1 MSVSVNI
8 PEITALRS
16 KVEEKYGEPLE
27 THNGFILL
35 VGAIEAEVREHV
47 SESTLE
53 RMWGYSTREAAYIS
67 LRTLNVLSRYVG
79 ASSWKGFCEEL
90 KTSSQV
96 ESEEFSDDSIVTAAL
111 AAGKR
116 LQLGW
121 LPDRMITVEYLGM
134 NRFVVIESL
143 NSSLRPGDSFE
154 CLQIQVGRPL
164 YLDRFRRTG
173 ADGEARYVAG
183 ERSGLTLVK
192 VYA

>member
-1 MSVSVNI
+1 MSVNI

-16 KVEEKYGEPLE
+16 RVEEKYGEPLE

-79 ASSWKGFCEEL
+79 ASSWKGFCEDL

-96 ESEEFSDDSIVTAAL
+96 ESEEFSGESIVTADL
-111 AAGKR
+111 SAGKR

-121 LPDRMITVEYLGM
+121 LPDRMITVEYRGM